1 MADPALGRQLHGG
14 AAASRQELEALH
26 DRLLEGY
33 RQRLSGTP
41 PVLHRMRE
49 LWNYLQERFEETERP
64 LKAIRKANDLAAY
77 ETAAK
82 EILRNC
88 PMK

>member
-1 MADPALGRQLHGG
+1 
-14 AAASRQELEALH
+14 
-26 DRLLEGY
+26 
-33 RQRLSGTP
+33 
-41 PVLHRMRE
+41 MRE
-49 LWNYLQERFEETERP
+49 LWNYLSLPYEGAERP
-64 LKAIRKANDLAAY
+64 LKAIRKASDLTAY

>member
-1 MADPALGRQLHGG
+1 M
-14 AAASRQELEALH
+14 
-26 DRLLEGY
+26 
-33 RQRLSGTP
+33 
-41 PVLHRMRE
+41 LHRMRE

>member
-1 MADPALGRQLHGG
+1 MT
-14 AAASRQELEALH
+14 SRK
-26 DRLLEGY
+26 DR
-33 RQRLSGTP
+33 RVPISWVVRRSFPP